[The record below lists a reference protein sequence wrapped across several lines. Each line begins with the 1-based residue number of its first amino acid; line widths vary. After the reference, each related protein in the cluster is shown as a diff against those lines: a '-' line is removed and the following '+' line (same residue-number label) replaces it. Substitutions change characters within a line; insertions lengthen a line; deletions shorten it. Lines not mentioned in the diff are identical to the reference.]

1 MSDPWAVKR
10 RLADALNEHDLE
22 AVLDT
27 FSPDAVLVSPF
38 GVAEGH
44 EQIGWMYEQI
54 FKSFPDFRLIV
65 WYEAV
70 TCEAPLMVEWTA
82 TGTHLGP
89 VLLPNGRELEGT
101 GRPVTFRGTCA
112 SFIEDGKIKTHREY
126 FDQLELY
133 TQLGLCLTEAPGL
146 SA

>member
-1 MSDPWAVKR
+1 MSDSWAVKR

-22 AVLDT
+22 GVLET

-44 EQIGWMYEQI
+44 EQIGWMYEQV
-54 FKSFPDFRLIV
+54 FKSFPDFQLVV

-70 TCEAPLMVEWTA
+70 TCDAPLMVEWTA

-89 VLLPNGRELEGT
+89 LLLPNGRELQGT

-112 SFIEDGKIKTHREY
+112 SFVEDGKIKTHREY

-133 TQLGLCLTEAPGL
+133 TQLGLCLTEAPG
-146 SA
+146 

>member
-10 RLADALNEHDLE
+10 QLTVALNEHDLE
-22 AVLDT
+22 GVLEI

-38 GVAEGH
+38 GVAEGL

-54 FKSFPDFRLIV
+54 FKSFPDFHLFA

-89 VLLPNGRELEGT
+89 ILLPNGCELQGT

-112 SFIEDGKIKTHREY
+112 SFVEDGKIKSHREY

-133 TQLGLCLTEAPGL
+133 AQLGLCLTAPG
-146 SA
+146 